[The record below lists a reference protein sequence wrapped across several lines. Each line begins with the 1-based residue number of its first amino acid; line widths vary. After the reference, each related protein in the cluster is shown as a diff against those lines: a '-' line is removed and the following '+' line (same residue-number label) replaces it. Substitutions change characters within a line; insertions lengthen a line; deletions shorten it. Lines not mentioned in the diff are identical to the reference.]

1 MNHRRYF
8 IRDAGALLSS
18 VFLSSC
24 ATLPSNEKDLSLN
37 TRKNIGSVVIVGGG
51 FSGASL
57 ARYLSILS
65 RGRITITLINKSKL
79 FYSCPMSNLVLTGDK
94 SAEYLSH
101 EFSSLVQR
109 GISVLHDEVTY
120 IDPIKKTIR
129 TLTGKLIQ
137 ADHLVVCPGIDLEFS
152 AIDGFDAVAQRS
164 VLHAWQGGTQTLAL
178 RRRLLTLSDGGVFLI
193 SIPPAPYRCPPGPYE
208 ILKLKELILNE
219 VFLLPT
225 LAIKLK
231 ETC

>member
-8 IRDAGALLSS
+8 IRDTGALLGS

-24 ATLPSNEKDLSLN
+24 ATLPSNKKILAPD

-79 FYSCPMSNLVLTGDK
+79 FHSCPMSNLVLTGHK
-94 SAEYLSH
+94 SAEYVSH
-101 EFSSLVQR
+101 EFSSLVER

-120 IDPIKKTIR
+120 IR
-129 TLTGKLIQ
+129 
-137 ADHLVVCPGIDLEFS
+137 
-152 AIDGFDAVAQRS
+152 
-164 VLHAWQGGTQTLAL
+164 
-178 RRRLLTLSDGGVFLI
+178 
-193 SIPPAPYRCPPGPYE
+193 
-208 ILKLKELILNE
+208 
-219 VFLLPT
+219 
-225 LAIKLK
+225 
-231 ETC
+231 